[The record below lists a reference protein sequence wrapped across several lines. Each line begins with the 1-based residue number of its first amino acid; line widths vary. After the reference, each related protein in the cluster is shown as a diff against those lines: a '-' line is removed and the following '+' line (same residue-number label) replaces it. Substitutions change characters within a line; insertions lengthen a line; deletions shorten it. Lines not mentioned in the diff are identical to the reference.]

1 MLRTILWYLKF
12 VFGLIMQIPNLKKA
26 EKIKLTQGEE
36 EYNDFVYTTV
46 SSWAMKRIKDSG
58 AKITVH
64 NQERIPTDK
73 NVLFISNHQSDFD
86 IAIFLAMVK
95 KQKGFIAKIELEKVP
110 ILGTWMKSINC
121 VFMDRKDL
129 KQSLETILKG
139 IKLLKEGKSLV
150 VFPEG
155 TRSKSDTMGD
165 FKAGSFKL
173 ATKSKVPIIP
183 VTICGSYKIME
194 GNKYKIKPASVDVY
208 IHEPIYTDAL
218 TKDELSALPETVKTI
233 IQNKLNSKM

>member
-1 MLRTILWYLKF
+1 MLRTIIWYLKF
-12 VFGLIMQIPNLKKA
+12 VFGLIIQIPNLKKA

-36 EYNDFVYTTV
+36 AYNDFVYTTV
-46 SSWAMKRIKDSG
+46 SNWAMKRIKDSG
-58 AKITVH
+58 ATITVH

-95 KQKGFIAKIELEKVP
+95 KQKGFVAKIELKKVP
-110 ILGTWMKSINC
+110 ILGTWMKNINC

-183 VTICGSYKIME
+183 VTICSSYKIME

-208 IHEPIYTDAL
+208 IHEPIYTDEL
-218 TKDELSALPETVKTI
+218 TKDKLSELPETVKTI